1 MGAKTNI
8 SVPIGRQGQQLATLG
23 SFRSIALP
31 VPGGAGDAGDAEGGT
46 VKWGG
51 ENY

>member
-23 SFRSIALP
+23 SFKSIALP
-31 VPGGAGDAGDAEGGT
+31 VPGGAGDAEGGT
-46 VKWGG
+46 VKLGG

>member
-1 MGAKTNI
+1 M
-8 SVPIGRQGQQLATLG
+8 LAQVTSLLG
-23 SFRSIALP
+23 SFKSIALP

-46 VKWGG
+46 VKLGA